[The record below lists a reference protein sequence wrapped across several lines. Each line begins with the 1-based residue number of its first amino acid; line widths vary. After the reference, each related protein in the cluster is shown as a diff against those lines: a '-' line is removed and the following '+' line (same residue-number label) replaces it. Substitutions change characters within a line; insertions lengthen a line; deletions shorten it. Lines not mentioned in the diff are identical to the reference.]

1 VSEENTPITFA
12 AKHII
17 QKRMAM
23 TMTPWVDCSPNMTM
37 TVLDHPKPTNTPTP
51 ERVQVKTQTEGLMWS
66 LKDPDTGRTYW
77 QCTECNYFNK
87 SAKSSKY
94 KVERH
99 VIRHH
104 LSTKPPPVRK
114 EVTPQPPNGV
124 KKEVTEQDRQV
135 EEMMGS
141 LKDPT
146 TSRMIWL
153 CGKCN
158 YSTSNSGKSR
168 SSKFKMKRHIL
179 RLHIEGGRSSMQQQS
194 QSGVSRVW
202 NHSSVPSSARKLNC
216 QPDYSSRGYTHK
228 VEAQEPEET
237 VYINLKAEGGIIDS
251 ELKREILK
259 QQQQLLAQKA
269 AENVPSPSLYYM

>member
-1 VSEENTPITFA
+1 
-12 AKHII
+12 
-17 QKRMAM
+17 MAM
-23 TMTPWVDCSPNMTM
+23 TMTPWVDCSPDM
-37 TVLDHPKPTNTPTP
+37 LDHPKPTNTLTP

-77 QCTECNYFNK
+77 QCTECNYCNK

-99 VIRHH
+99 VMRHH
-104 LSTKPPPVRK
+104 MGKPKPVRR
-114 EVTPQPPNGV
+114 EVAPPPPNGV
-124 KKEVTEQDRQV
+124 KKEVSEQDRQV

-179 RLHIEGGRSSMQQQS
+179 RLHIEGGRASVQQQG
-194 QSGVSRVW
+194 QPGVSRVW
-202 NHSSVPSSARKLNC
+202 SHNAHPSSARKPNS
-216 QPDYSSRGYTHK
+216 QADYNGSRGYTHK
-228 VEAQEPEET
+228 VEAQEPEEK

-269 AENVPSPSLYYM
+269 AENVPSPNLYYM

>member
-1 VSEENTPITFA
+1 
-12 AKHII
+12 
-17 QKRMAM
+17 M
-23 TMTPWVDCSPNMTM
+23 TMTPWVDCSSTM
-37 TVLDHPKPTNTPTP
+37 LDHPKQTNTPTP
-51 ERVQVKTQTEGLMWS
+51 ERLQVKTQTEGLMWS

-99 VIRHH
+99 VMRHH
-104 LSTKPPPVRK
+104 MGKPKPVRREPVAPPP
-114 EVTPQPPNGV
+114 QNGV
-124 KKEVTEQDRQV
+124 KKEVSEQDRQV

-179 RLHIEGGRSSMQQQS
+179 RLHIEGGRAAMQQQS
-194 QSGVSRVW
+194 QPGISRVW
-202 NHSSVPSSARKLNC
+202 SQNSHPSSARKMNY
-216 QPDYSSRGYTHK
+216 QADYSSSRGYTHK
-228 VEAQEPEET
+228 VEPQEAEDT

-269 AENVPSPSLYYM
+269 AENVSSPSLYYM

>member
-1 VSEENTPITFA
+1 
-12 AKHII
+12 
-17 QKRMAM
+17 MAM
-23 TMTPWVDCSPNMTM
+23 TVTPWVECSSNT
-37 TVLDHPKPTNTPTP
+37 LDHPKQTNTPTP
-51 ERVQVKTQTEGLMWS
+51 ERMQIKSQTEGLMWS

-77 QCTECNYFNK
+77 QCIECNYFNK

-99 VIRHH
+99 VMRHH
-104 LSTKPPPVRK
+104 MGKPKPVRR
-114 EVTPQPPNGV
+114 EAAPPQPNGV
-124 KKEVTEQDRQV
+124 KKEASEQDRQV

-179 RLHIEGGRSSMQQQS
+179 RLHIEGGRASMQQG
-194 QSGVSRVW
+194 QSGVSRMW
-202 NHSSVPSSARKLNC
+202 NHSPNSLLGNARKVNSSAEYN
-216 QPDYSSRGYTHK
+216 SAGFSHK

-237 VYINLKAEGGIIDS
+237 VFVNLKAEGGIIDS

-259 QQQQLLAQKA
+259 QQQQLLAQRA
-269 AENVPSPSLYYM
+269 AENVPNLYYM

>member
-1 VSEENTPITFA
+1 
-12 AKHII
+12 
-17 QKRMAM
+17 M
-23 TMTPWVDCSPNMTM
+23 D
-37 TVLDHPKPTNTPTP
+37 
-51 ERVQVKTQTEGLMWS
+51 VKTGSKLLRKINHTQ
-66 LKDPDTGRTYW
+66 
-77 QCTECNYFNK
+77 CNYFNK

-99 VIRHH
+99 VMRHH
-104 LSTKPPPVRK
+104 MGKPKPVRREPPPS
-114 EVTPQPPNGV
+114 NGV
-124 KKEVTEQDRQV
+124 KKEVSEQDRQV

-179 RLHIEGGRSSMQQQS
+179 RLHIEGGRASTQQQQS
-194 QSGVSRVW
+194 QPGVSRSW
-202 NHSSVPSSARKLNC
+202 SHNSHPSSARKLNC
-216 QPDYSSRGYTHK
+216 QADYNSSRGYNTHK
-228 VEAQEPEET
+228 MEAQEPEEEK

-259 QQQQLLAQKA
+259 QQQQLLAQRA
-269 AENVPSPSLYYM
+269 AEHEPSPNLYYM

>member
-1 VSEENTPITFA
+1 VSGVNTPIIFLA
-12 AKHII
+12 QYII
-17 QKRMAM
+17 EKKMAM

-37 TVLDHPKPTNTPTP
+37 TVLDPPKLTTTPAP
-51 ERVQVKTQTEGLMWS
+51 ETRVRAKSETEGLMWS

-99 VIRHH
+99 VMRHH

-114 EVTPQPPNGV
+114 EATPSQPTNGVV
-124 KKEVTEQDRQV
+124 KKEVSEQDRQV

-179 RLHIEGGRSSMQQQS
+179 RLHIEGGRASMQHQNS
-194 QSGVSRVW
+194 QAGISKVW

-216 QPDYSSRGYTHK
+216 QPDYSSR
-228 VEAQEPEET
+228 
-237 VYINLKAEGGIIDS
+237 
-251 ELKREILK
+251 
-259 QQQQLLAQKA
+259 
-269 AENVPSPSLYYM
+269 

>member
-1 VSEENTPITFA
+1 
-12 AKHII
+12 
-17 QKRMAM
+17 M
-23 TMTPWVDCSPNMTM
+23 
-37 TVLDHPKPTNTPTP
+37 
-51 ERVQVKTQTEGLMWS
+51 KTQTEGLMWS

-77 QCTECNYFNK
+77 QCTECNYCNK

-99 VIRHH
+99 VMRHH
-104 LSTKPPPVRK
+104 MGKPKPVRREVAPPP
-114 EVTPQPPNGV
+114 PSGV
-124 KKEVTEQDRQV
+124 KKEVSEQDRQV

-179 RLHIEGGRSSMQQQS
+179 RLHIEGGRASMQHQGQA
-194 QSGVSRVW
+194 GVSRVW
-202 NHSSVPSSARKLNC
+202 SQNAHPSSSSRKQNC
-216 QPDYSSRGYTHK
+216 QADYNSSRGYTHK
-228 VEAQEPEET
+228 VEAEEPEEER

-259 QQQQLLAQKA
+259 QQQQLLVQKA
-269 AENVPSPSLYYM
+269 AENVPSPNLYYM